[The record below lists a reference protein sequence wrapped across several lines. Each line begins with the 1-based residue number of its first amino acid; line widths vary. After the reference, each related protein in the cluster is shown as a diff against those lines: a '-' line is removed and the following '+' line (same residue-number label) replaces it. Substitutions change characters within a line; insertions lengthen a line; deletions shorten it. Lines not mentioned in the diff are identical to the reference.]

1 MRESILVSRSKSW
14 ICEGLIESMLKK
26 DYDQITIKEIAAN
39 SGVSSRTIYRHFSS
53 KDKILMTHI
62 DYLFA
67 DQIIRDIDNDNVNI
81 KDELTALCNFILK
94 HKQFFKLVYEAKKFY
109 LLNDFFNKLSI
120 IGLNTLSPLDK
131 NFAYQNVF
139 YFEYNKKFFESV
151 LTNLMEVWIKNDFK
165 ETPDELALVVIQF
178 IESLSRLI

>member
-1 MRESILVSRSKSW
+1 MRESILVSRSKKW

-26 DYDQITIKEIAAN
+26 EYDQITIKEITAN

-67 DQIIRDIDNDNVNI
+67 DQIIRDIDSDIVNI
-81 KDELTALCNFILK
+81 RDELTALSNFILK
-94 HKQFFKLVYEAKKFY
+94 HKQFFKVIYEAKKFY
-109 LLNDFFNKLSI
+109 LNDFFNKLSI
-120 IGLNTLSPLDK
+120 ISLNALSPLDK

-165 ETPDELALVVIQF
+165 ETPDELALVVILF